1 MEFQH
6 SDYHNIYSHH
16 EPVLL
21 KESIENLITD
31 QNGIYIDATFG
42 GGGHSYAILRKLN
55 KGGTLIAFDQDKESI
70 KRNFIKDKRFH
81 LFHNNF
87 IHIRDI
93 LNQNNIKKVSGILA
107 DLGLSSLQ
115 IDDPERGFSNQLNC
129 PLDMRMNQESSY
141 SAQNVLNE
149 CSKKELF
156 NIFYEYG
163 EFKNARK
170 IVEKIL
176 KKRFQK
182 KITTSLDLINLFFIH
197 GSFKRRKRFFARLFQ
212 SIRIEVNN
220 EINILKDFLL
230 KSSKIIRK
238 GGRIAII
245 SYHSLEDR
253 ITKYFFKKGI
263 LINKIN
269 LKNLPFR
276 MIHKKVIKPS
286 LQEIIRNP
294 RSRSARL
301 RIGEKA

>member
-1 MEFQH
+1 MGFQH
-6 SDYHNIYSHH
+6 FYYHH

-31 QNGIYIDATFG
+31 KNGIYVDATFG
-42 GGGHSYAILRKLN
+42 GGGHSYAILKKLN
-55 KGGTLIAFDQDKESI
+55 KRGILIALDQDKESI

-93 LNQNNIKKVSGILA
+93 LNQNHIEKVSGILV

-115 IDDPERGFSNQLNC
+115 IDNPTRGFSNQWNC
-129 PLDMRMNQESSY
+129 TLDMRMNQESSY
-141 SAQNVLNE
+141 SAQNVINE

-156 NIFYEYG
+156 HIFYEYG
-163 EFKNARK
+163 EFKNAKK

-182 KITTSLDLINLFFIH
+182 NITNTLDLSNLFFIH
-197 GSFKRRKRFFARLFQ
+197 GSFKKRKRFLARLFQ

-230 KSSKIIRK
+230 ESSKIILP
-238 GGRIAII
+238 GGRIAVI
-245 SYHSLEDR
+245 SYHSIEDR
-253 ITKYFFKKGI
+253 ITKYFFKRGI
-263 LINKIN
+263 LIKKMNFKT
-269 LKNLPFR
+269 LPFR

-286 LQEIIRNP
+286 FQEIIRNP

-301 RIGEKA
+301 RIAEKV

>member
-1 MEFQH
+1 MGFQH
-6 SDYHNIYSHH
+6 FYYHH

-31 QNGIYIDATFG
+31 KNGIYVDATFG
-42 GGGHSYAILRKLN
+42 GGGHSYAILKKLN
-55 KGGTLIAFDQDKESI
+55 KRGILIALDQDKESI

-93 LNQNNIKKVSGILA
+93 LNQNHIEKVSGILV

-115 IDDPERGFSNQLNC
+115 IDNPTRGFSNQWNC
-129 PLDMRMNQESSY
+129 TLDMRMNQESSY
-141 SAQNVLNE
+141 SAQNVINE

-156 NIFYEYG
+156 HIFYEYG
-163 EFKNARK
+163 EFKNAKK

-182 KITTSLDLINLFFIH
+182 NITNTLDLSNLFFIH
-197 GSFKRRKRFFARLFQ
+197 GSFKKRKRFLARLFQ

-230 KSSKIIRK
+230 ESSKIILP
-238 GGRIAII
+238 GGRIAVI
-245 SYHSLEDR
+245 SYHSIEDR
-253 ITKYFFKKGI
+253 ITKYFLKEEFLIKKMNFKT
-263 LINKIN
+263 
-269 LKNLPFR
+269 LPFR

-286 LQEIIRNP
+286 FQEIIRNP

-301 RIGEKA
+301 RIAEKV